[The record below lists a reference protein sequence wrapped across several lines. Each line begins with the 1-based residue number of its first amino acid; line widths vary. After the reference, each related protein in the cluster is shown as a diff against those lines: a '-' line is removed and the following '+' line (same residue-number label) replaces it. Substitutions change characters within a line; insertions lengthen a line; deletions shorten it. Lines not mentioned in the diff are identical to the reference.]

1 MSQKD
6 ENDVTILCR
15 CEDITIEEVRSY
27 IQRGITDLEQL
38 KRLLRVGM
46 GPCQGRTCT
55 PLLVNELARATG
67 QEIKRIHLTVFR
79 QPTTPVKLGVLA
91 GGTDHE
97 ENS

>member
-1 MSQKD
+1 MCEANQKD
-6 ENDVTILCR
+6 LTIICR
-15 CEDITIEEVRSY
+15 CEDITVDEVRAY
-27 IQRGITDLEQL
+27 IEQGVTDLEQL

-55 PLLVNELARATG
+55 PLIVNELARATG
-67 QEIKRIHLTVFR
+67 RPVREIPLTVFR

-97 ENS
+97 

>member
-1 MSQKD
+1 MCEVNRKD
-6 ENDVTILCR
+6 LIIMCR
-15 CEDITIEEVRSY
+15 CEDITVDEVRAY
-27 IQRGITDLEQL
+27 IEQGVTDLEQL

-55 PLLVNELARATG
+55 PLIVNELARATG
-67 QEIKRIHLTVFR
+67 QPVKEIPLTVFR

-97 ENS
+97 